1 MSQYIAH
8 ILNNNAD
15 SINVYEQTN
24 PKSSMFNISS
34 LAELNILNESDSL
47 LVLIPSSTV
56 TSYEFEENKSLSK
69 QINIANFISEV
80 DSSFADPVSNND
92 YFLHNNAAYVV
103 DKFFLKDLNTSLSE
117 LNTNIYVLPEYLI
130 NAVEGNDVITE
141 FEGRFM
147 ISYSNNTGFAS
158 DYNSLSQYIEIVLN
172 KNPNFNPLI
181 FSTNKDLLNR
191 FGKKVINKSFD
202 INSIDLSDINTLPN
216 FFKLQISLRLF
227 SNKMNLSKIQIALS
241 LLALFIVMAGPKYL
255 IYENNTNAKIYS
267 SSTFSIFKAIDKD
280 VNRVIAPKSQIDQ
293 ILEQL
298 PESNFS
304 SIELPDLDIFLK
316 YGSKYISDISIDV
329 NTSVVSIK
337 INSMPDFQ
345 FNILK
350 NNAERFNIDII
361 NDDLN
366 SIDGFINGIL
376 EVGYSNE

>member
-8 ILNNNAD
+8 ILNINAD

-24 PKSSMFNISS
+24 SKSSMFNISS

-103 DKFFLKDLNTSLSE
+103 DKFFLKNLNTSLSE
-117 LNTNIYVLPEYLI
+117 LNTKIYVLPEYLI
-130 NAVEGNDVITE
+130 NVVEGNDVITE

-147 ISYSNNTGFAS
+147 ISYSNKTGFAL
-158 DYNSLSQYIEIVLN
+158 DHNSLSQYIEIVLN

-181 FSTNKDLLNR
+181 FSTNNDR
-191 FGKKVINKSFD
+191 FGEKVKNKSFD
-202 INSIDLSDINTLPN
+202 ISSIDLSDINNLPN
-216 FFKLQISLRLF
+216 FFKLQISLSLF
-227 SNKMNLSKIQIALS
+227 SKKMNLSKIQIAIS

-255 IYENNTNAKIYS
+255 IYKNNTNAKIYS

-304 SIELPDLDIFLK
+304 SVELPNLDIFLK
-316 YGSKYISDISIDV
+316 YGANYISDISIDV
-329 NTSVVSIK
+329 NTSVISIK

-350 NNAERFNIDII
+350 NNAERFNINII

-376 EVGYSNE
+376 KVGYRNE

>member
-181 FSTNKDLLNR
+181 FSTNKDLLKS

-227 SNKMNLSKIQIALS
+227 NKKMNLSKIQIALT

-298 PESNFS
+298 PKSNFS
-304 SIELPDLDIFLK
+304 SVELPDLEIFLK

>member
-8 ILNNNAD
+8 ILNINAD

-24 PKSSMFNISS
+24 SKSSMFNISS

-103 DKFFLKDLNTSLSE
+103 DKLFLKNLNTSLSE
-117 LNTNIYVLPEYLI
+117 LNTKIYVLPEYLI
-130 NAVEGNDVITE
+130 NVVEGNHVITE

-147 ISYSNNTGFAS
+147 ISYSNKTGFAL
-158 DYNSLSQYIEIVLN
+158 DHNSLSQYIEIVLN

-191 FGKKVINKSFD
+191 FGEKVINKSFD
-202 INSIDLSDINTLPN
+202 ISSIDLSDINNLPN
-216 FFKLQISLRLF
+216 FFKLQISLSLF
-227 SNKMNLSKIQIALS
+227 SKKMNLSKIQIAIS

-255 IYENNTNAKIYS
+255 IYKNNTNAKIYS

-304 SIELPDLDIFLK
+304 SVELPNLDIFLQ

-329 NTSVVSIK
+329 NTSAISIK

-345 FNILK
+345 FNTLK
-350 NNAERFNIDII
+350 NNAKRFNINII
-361 NDDLN
+361 NDDLD

-376 EVGYSNE
+376 KVGYRNE

>member
-1 MSQYIAH
+1 MSLYIAH
-8 ILNNNAD
+8 ILNINAD

-24 PKSSMFNISS
+24 SKSSMFNISS

-103 DKFFLKDLNTSLSE
+103 DKFFLKNLNTSLSE

-130 NAVEGNDVITE
+130 NVVEGNDVITE

-147 ISYSNNTGFAS
+147 FSYSNKTGFAL
-158 DYNSLSQYIEIVLN
+158 DHNSLSQYIEIVLN

-181 FSTNKDLLNR
+181 FSTNNDLLNR
-191 FGKKVINKSFD
+191 FGEKVKNKSFD
-202 INSIDLSDINTLPN
+202 ISSIDLSDINNLPN
-216 FFKLQISLRLF
+216 FFKLQISLSLF
-227 SNKMNLSKIQIALS
+227 SKKMNLSKIQIAIS

-255 IYENNTNAKIYS
+255 IYKNNTNAKIYS

-304 SIELPDLDIFLK
+304 SVELPNLDIFLK
-316 YGSKYISDISIDV
+316 YGANYISDISIDV
-329 NTSVVSIK
+329 NTSVISIK

-350 NNAERFNIDII
+350 NNAERFNINII

-376 EVGYSNE
+376 KVGYRNE

>member
-8 ILNNNAD
+8 ILNINAD
-15 SINVYEQTN
+15 SINVYEQMN
-24 PKSSMFNISS
+24 SKSSMFNISS
-34 LAELNILNESDSL
+34 IAELNILNESDSL

-103 DKFFLKDLNTSLSE
+103 DKFFLKNLNTSLSE
-117 LNTNIYVLPEYLI
+117 LNTKIYVLPEYLI
-130 NAVEGNDVITE
+130 NVVEGNDVITE

-147 ISYSNNTGFAS
+147 ISYSNKTGFAL
-158 DYNSLSQYIEIVLN
+158 DHNSLSQYIEIVLN

-181 FSTNKDLLNR
+181 FSTNNDLLNR
-191 FGKKVINKSFD
+191 FGEKVINKSFD
-202 INSIDLSDINTLPN
+202 ISSIDLSDINNLPN
-216 FFKLQISLRLF
+216 FFKLQISLSLF
-227 SNKMNLSKIQIALS
+227 SKKMNLSKIQIAIS

-255 IYENNTNAKIYS
+255 IYKNNTNAKIYS

-304 SIELPDLDIFLK
+304 SVELPNLDIFLK
-316 YGSKYISDISIDV
+316 YGANYISDISIDA
-329 NTSVVSIK
+329 NTSVISIK

-350 NNAERFNIDII
+350 NNSERFNINII
-361 NDDLN
+361 DDDLITN
-366 SIDGFINGIL
+366 DGLINGIL
-376 EVGYSNE
+376 KVGYSNE

>member
-8 ILNNNAD
+8 ILNINAD

-24 PKSSMFNISS
+24 SKSSMFNISS

-103 DKFFLKDLNTSLSE
+103 DKFFLKNLNASLSE
-117 LNTNIYVLPEYLI
+117 LNTKIYVLPEYLI
-130 NAVEGNDVITE
+130 NVVEGNDVITE

-147 ISYSNNTGFAS
+147 ISYSNKTGFAL
-158 DYNSLSQYIEIVLN
+158 DHNSLSQYIEIVLN

-191 FGKKVINKSFD
+191 FGEKVINKSFD
-202 INSIDLSDINTLPN
+202 ISSIDLSDINNLPN
-216 FFKLQISLRLF
+216 FFKLQISLSLF
-227 SNKMNLSKIQIALS
+227 SKKMNLSKIQIAIS

-255 IYENNTNAKIYS
+255 IYKNNTNAKIYS

-304 SIELPDLDIFLK
+304 SVELPNLDIFLK
-316 YGSKYISDISIDV
+316 YGANYISDISIDV
-329 NTSVVSIK
+329 NTSVISIK

-350 NNAERFNIDII
+350 NNAKRFNINII
-361 NDDLN
+361 NDDLD

-376 EVGYSNE
+376 KVGYRNE

>member
-1 MSQYIAH
+1 MSLYIAH
-8 ILNNNAD
+8 ILTINAD

-24 PKSSMFNISS
+24 SKSSMFNISS

-103 DKFFLKDLNTSLSE
+103 DKFFLKNLNTFLSE
-117 LNTNIYVLPEYLI
+117 LNTKIYVLPEYLI

-147 ISYSNNTGFAS
+147 ISYSNKTGFAL
-158 DYNSLSQYIEIVLN
+158 DHNSLSQYIEIVLN

-191 FGKKVINKSFD
+191 FGEKVKNKSFD
-202 INSIDLSDINTLPN
+202 ISSIDLSDINNLPN
-216 FFKLQISLRLF
+216 FFKLQISLSLF
-227 SNKMNLSKIQIALS
+227 SKKMNLSKIQIAIC

-255 IYENNTNAKIYS
+255 IYKNNTNAKIYS

-304 SIELPDLDIFLK
+304 SVELPNLDIFLK
-316 YGSKYISDISIDV
+316 YGANYISDISIDV
-329 NTSVVSIK
+329 NTSVISIK

-350 NNAERFNIDII
+350 NNAERFNINII

-376 EVGYSNE
+376 KVGYRNE

>member
-1 MSQYIAH
+1 MSLYIAH
-8 ILNNNAD
+8 ILNINAD

-24 PKSSMFNISS
+24 SKSSMFNISS

-103 DKFFLKDLNTSLSE
+103 DKFFLKNLNTSLSE
-117 LNTNIYVLPEYLI
+117 LNTKIYVLPEYLI
-130 NAVEGNDVITE
+130 NVVEGNDVITE

-147 ISYSNNTGFAS
+147 FSYSNKTGFAL
-158 DYNSLSQYIEIVLN
+158 DHNSLSQYIEIVLN

-191 FGKKVINKSFD
+191 FGEKVKNKSFD
-202 INSIDLSDINTLPN
+202 ISSIDLSDINNLPN
-216 FFKLQISLRLF
+216 FFKLQISLSLF
-227 SNKMNLSKIQIALS
+227 SKKMNLSKIQIAIS

-255 IYENNTNAKIYS
+255 IYKNNTNAKIYS

-304 SIELPDLDIFLK
+304 SVELPNLDIFLK
-316 YGSKYISDISIDV
+316 YGANYISDISIDV
-329 NTSVVSIK
+329 NTSVISIK

-350 NNAERFNIDII
+350 NNAERFNINII

-376 EVGYSNE
+376 KVGYRNE

>member
-56 TSYEFEENKSLSK
+56 TSYEFEENKSLSR

-227 SNKMNLSKIQIALS
+227 NKKMNLSKIQIALS
-241 LLALFIVMAGPKYL
+241 ILALFIVMAGPKYL

>member
-47 LVLIPSSTV
+47 LVLIPSSIV
-56 TSYEFEENKSLSK
+56 TSYEFEENKSLSR

-227 SNKMNLSKIQIALS
+227 NKKMNLSKIQIALS
-241 LLALFIVMAGPKYL
+241 ILALFIVMAGPKYL

>member
-8 ILNNNAD
+8 ILNNNVD

-24 PKSSMFNISS
+24 PESSMFNISS

-80 DSSFADPVSNND
+80 DSSFADSVSSND

-117 LNTNIYVLPEYLI
+117 LNANIYVLPEYLI
-130 NAVEGNDVITE
+130 NVVAGNDVITE

-147 ISYSNNTGFAS
+147 ISYSNKTGFAS
-158 DYNSLSQYIEIVLN
+158 DYNSLSQYIDVVLN

-181 FSTNKDLLNR
+181 FSTNKDLLKR
-191 FGKKVINKSFD
+191 FDKKVINQSFD
-202 INSIDLSDINTLPN
+202 ISSIDLSDINNLPN
-216 FFKLQISLRLF
+216 FFNLQFSLSLF
-227 SNKMNLSKIQIALS
+227 SKKMNLSKIQIALS

-267 SSTFSIFKAIDKD
+267 SSTFNIFKAIDKD

-304 SIELPDLDIFLK
+304 SVELPDLNIFLK

-350 NNAERFNIDII
+350 NNAERFNINII

-376 EVGYSNE
+376 KVGYSNE

>member
-1 MSQYIAH
+1 MSLYIAH
-8 ILNNNAD
+8 ILNINAD

-24 PKSSMFNISS
+24 SKSSMFNISS
-34 LAELNILNESDSL
+34 IAELNILNESDSL

-103 DKFFLKDLNTSLSE
+103 DKFFLKNLNTSLSE
-117 LNTNIYVLPEYLI
+117 LNTKIYVLPEYLI
-130 NAVEGNDVITE
+130 NVVEGNDVITE

-147 ISYSNNTGFAS
+147 ISYSNKTGFAL
-158 DYNSLSQYIEIVLN
+158 DHNSLSQYIEIVLN

-181 FSTNKDLLNR
+181 FSTNNDLLNR
-191 FGKKVINKSFD
+191 FGEKVINKSFD
-202 INSIDLSDINTLPN
+202 ISSIDLSDINNLPN
-216 FFKLQISLRLF
+216 FFKLQISLSLF
-227 SNKMNLSKIQIALS
+227 SKKMNLSKIQIAIS

-255 IYENNTNAKIYS
+255 IYKNNTNAKIYS

-304 SIELPDLDIFLK
+304 SVELPNLDIFLK
-316 YGSKYISDISIDV
+316 YGANYISDISIDV
-329 NTSVVSIK
+329 NTSVISIK

-350 NNAERFNIDII
+350 NNAERFNINII

-376 EVGYSNE
+376 KVGYRNE

>member
-8 ILNNNAD
+8 ILNINAD

-24 PKSSMFNISS
+24 SKSSMFNISS

-103 DKFFLKDLNTSLSE
+103 DKFFLKNLNTSLSE
-117 LNTNIYVLPEYLI
+117 LNTKIYVLPEYLI
-130 NAVEGNDVITE
+130 NVVEGNDVITE

-147 ISYSNNTGFAS
+147 ISYSNKTGFAS

-202 INSIDLSDINTLPN
+202 ISSIDLSDINTLPN

-227 SNKMNLSKIQIALS
+227 SKKMNLSKIQIALS

-267 SSTFSIFKAIDKD
+267 SSTFNIFKAIDKD

-304 SIELPDLDIFLK
+304 SVELPNLDIFLK
-316 YGSKYISDISIDV
+316 YGANYISDISIDV
-329 NTSVVSIK
+329 NTSVISIK
-337 INSMPDFQ
+337 INSMPDSQ

-366 SIDGFINGIL
+366 STDGFINGIL
-376 EVGYSNE
+376 KVGYINE

>member
-8 ILNNNAD
+8 ILNINAD

-24 PKSSMFNISS
+24 SKSSMFNISS

-103 DKFFLKDLNTSLSE
+103 DKLFLKNLNTSLSE
-117 LNTNIYVLPEYLI
+117 LNTKIYVLPEYLI
-130 NAVEGNDVITE
+130 NVVQGNDVITE

-147 ISYSNNTGFAS
+147 ISYSNKTGFAL
-158 DYNSLSQYIEIVLN
+158 DHNSLSQYIEIVLN

-202 INSIDLSDINTLPN
+202 ISSIDLSDINNLPN
-216 FFKLQISLRLF
+216 FFKLQISLSLF
-227 SNKMNLSKIQIALS
+227 SKKMNLSKIQIAIS
-241 LLALFIVMAGPKYL
+241 LLALFIVMAGPRYF
-255 IYENNTNAKIYS
+255 IYKNNTNAKIYS

-304 SIELPDLDIFLK
+304 SVELPNLDIFLQ

-329 NTSVVSIK
+329 NTSVISIK

-350 NNAERFNIDII
+350 NNAERFNINII

-376 EVGYSNE
+376 KVGYRNE

>member
-1 MSQYIAH
+1 MSLYIAH
-8 ILNNNAD
+8 ILNINAD

-24 PKSSMFNISS
+24 SKSSMFNISS

-103 DKFFLKDLNTSLSE
+103 DKFFLKNLNTSLSE
-117 LNTNIYVLPEYLI
+117 LNTKIYVLPEYLI
-130 NAVEGNDVITE
+130 NVVEGNDVITE

-147 ISYSNNTGFAS
+147 ISYSNKTGFAL
-158 DYNSLSQYIEIVLN
+158 DHNSLSQYIEIVLN

-191 FGKKVINKSFD
+191 FGEKVKNKSFD
-202 INSIDLSDINTLPN
+202 ISSIDLSDINNLPN
-216 FFKLQISLRLF
+216 FFKLQISLSLF
-227 SNKMNLSKIQIALS
+227 SKKMNLSKIQIAIS

-255 IYENNTNAKIYS
+255 IYKNNTNAKIYS

-304 SIELPDLDIFLK
+304 SVELPNLDIFLK
-316 YGSKYISDISIDV
+316 YGANYISDISIDV
-329 NTSVVSIK
+329 NTSVISIK

-350 NNAERFNIDII
+350 NNAERFNINII

-376 EVGYSNE
+376 KVGYRNE

>member
-56 TSYEFEENKSLSK
+56 TSYEFEENKSLSR

-227 SNKMNLSKIQIALS
+227 NKKMNLSKIQIALT

-298 PESNFS
+298 PKSNFS
-304 SIELPDLDIFLK
+304 SVELPDLEIFLK

>member
-1 MSQYIAH
+1 MSLYIAH
-8 ILNNNAD
+8 ILNINTD

-24 PKSSMFNISS
+24 SKSSMFNISS
-34 LAELNILNESDSL
+34 LAELNILNESDRL

-103 DKFFLKDLNTSLSE
+103 DKFFLKNLNTSLSE
-117 LNTNIYVLPEYLI
+117 LNTKIYVLPEYLI
-130 NAVEGNDVITE
+130 NVVEGNDVITE

-147 ISYSNNTGFAS
+147 ISYSNKTGFAL
-158 DYNSLSQYIEIVLN
+158 DHNSLSQYIEIVLN

-181 FSTNKDLLNR
+181 FSTNNDLLNR
-191 FGKKVINKSFD
+191 FGEKVINKSFD
-202 INSIDLSDINTLPN
+202 ISSIDLSDINNLPN
-216 FFKLQISLRLF
+216 FFKLQISLSLF
-227 SNKMNLSKIQIALS
+227 SKKMNLSKIQIAIS

-255 IYENNTNAKIYS
+255 IYKNNTNAKIYS

-304 SIELPDLDIFLK
+304 SVELPNLDIFLK
-316 YGSKYISDISIDV
+316 YGANYISDISIDV
-329 NTSVVSIK
+329 NTSVISIK

-350 NNAERFNIDII
+350 NNAERFNINII

-366 SIDGFINGIL
+366 SIDGFKNGIL
-376 EVGYSNE
+376 KVGYRNE

>member
-56 TSYEFEENKSLSK
+56 TSYEFEENKSLSR

-227 SNKMNLSKIQIALS
+227 NKKMNLSKIQIALT

-350 NNAERFNIDII
+350 NNAERFNIEII

-376 EVGYSNE
+376 KVGYNNE

>member
-1 MSQYIAH
+1 MSLYIAH
-8 ILNNNAD
+8 ILNINAD

-24 PKSSMFNISS
+24 SKSSMFNISS

-80 DSSFADPVSNND
+80 DSTFADPVSNND

-103 DKFFLKDLNTSLSE
+103 DKFFLKNLNTSLSE

-130 NAVEGNDVITE
+130 NVVEGNDVITE

-147 ISYSNNTGFAS
+147 FSYSNKTGFAL
-158 DYNSLSQYIEIVLN
+158 DHNSLSQYIEIVLN

-181 FSTNKDLLNR
+181 FSTNNDLLNR
-191 FGKKVINKSFD
+191 FGEKVKNKSFD
-202 INSIDLSDINTLPN
+202 ISSIDLSDINNLPN
-216 FFKLQISLRLF
+216 FFKLQISLSLF
-227 SNKMNLSKIQIALS
+227 SKKMNLSKIQIAIS

-255 IYENNTNAKIYS
+255 IYKNNTNAKIYS

-304 SIELPDLDIFLK
+304 SVELPNLDIFLK
-316 YGSKYISDISIDV
+316 YGANYISDISIDV
-329 NTSVVSIK
+329 NTSVISIK

-350 NNAERFNIDII
+350 NNAERFNINII

-376 EVGYSNE
+376 KVGYRNE

>member
-8 ILNNNAD
+8 ILNINAD

-24 PKSSMFNISS
+24 SKSSMFNISS

-103 DKFFLKDLNTSLSE
+103 DKFFLKNLNTSLSE
-117 LNTNIYVLPEYLI
+117 LNTKIYVLPEYLI
-130 NAVEGNDVITE
+130 NVVEGNDVITE

-147 ISYSNNTGFAS
+147 ISYSNKTGFAL
-158 DYNSLSQYIEIVLN
+158 DQNSLSQYIEIVLN

-191 FGKKVINKSFD
+191 FGEKVINKSFD
-202 INSIDLSDINTLPN
+202 ISSIDLSDINNLPN
-216 FFKLQISLRLF
+216 FFKLQISLSLF
-227 SNKMNLSKIQIALS
+227 SKKMNLSKIQIVIS

-255 IYENNTNAKIYS
+255 IYKNNTNAKIYS

-304 SIELPDLDIFLK
+304 SVELPNLDIFLK
-316 YGSKYISDISIDV
+316 FGANYISDISIDV
-329 NTSVVSIK
+329 NTSVISIK

-350 NNAERFNIDII
+350 NNAERFNINII

-376 EVGYSNE
+376 KVGYRNE

>member
-8 ILNNNAD
+8 ILNINAD

-24 PKSSMFNISS
+24 SKSSMFNISS

-103 DKFFLKDLNTSLSE
+103 DKFFLKNLNTSLSE
-117 LNTNIYVLPEYLI
+117 LNTKIYVLPEYLI
-130 NAVEGNDVITE
+130 NVVEGNDVITE

-147 ISYSNNTGFAS
+147 ISYSNKTGFAL
-158 DYNSLSQYIEIVLN
+158 DHNSLSQYIEIVLN

-191 FGKKVINKSFD
+191 FGEKVINKSFD
-202 INSIDLSDINTLPN
+202 ISSIDLLDINNLPN
-216 FFKLQISLRLF
+216 FFKLQISLSLF
-227 SNKMNLSKIQIALS
+227 SKKMNLSKIQIAIS
-241 LLALFIVMAGPKYL
+241 FLALFIVMAGPKYL

-304 SIELPDLDIFLK
+304 SVELPNLDIFLK
-316 YGSKYISDISIDV
+316 YGANYISDISIDV
-329 NTSVVSIK
+329 NTSVISIK

-350 NNAERFNIDII
+350 NNAERFNINII

-366 SIDGFINGIL
+366 SIDGFKNGIL
-376 EVGYSNE
+376 KVGYRNE

>member
-8 ILNNNAD
+8 ILNINAD
-15 SINVYEQTN
+15 SINVHEQMN
-24 PKSSMFNISS
+24 SKSSMFNISS
-34 LAELNILNESDSL
+34 IAELNILNESDSL

-103 DKFFLKDLNTSLSE
+103 DKFFLKNLNTSLSE
-117 LNTNIYVLPEYLI
+117 LNTKIYVLPEYLI
-130 NAVEGNDVITE
+130 NVVEGNDVITE

-147 ISYSNNTGFAS
+147 ISYSNKTGFAL
-158 DYNSLSQYIEIVLN
+158 DHNSLSQYIEIVLN

-181 FSTNKDLLNR
+181 FSTNNDLLNR
-191 FGKKVINKSFD
+191 FGEKVINKSFD
-202 INSIDLSDINTLPN
+202 ISSIDLSDINNLPN
-216 FFKLQISLRLF
+216 FFKLQISLSLF
-227 SNKMNLSKIQIALS
+227 SKKMNLSKIQIAIS

-255 IYENNTNAKIYS
+255 IYKNNTNAKIYS

-304 SIELPDLDIFLK
+304 SVELPNLDIFLK
-316 YGSKYISDISIDV
+316 YGANYISDISIDA
-329 NTSVVSIK
+329 NTSVILIK

-350 NNAERFNIDII
+350 NNAERFNINII

-376 EVGYSNE
+376 KVGYRNE

>member
-56 TSYEFEENKSLSK
+56 TSYEFEENKSLSR

-147 ISYSNNTGFAS
+147 ISYSNKTGFAS

-202 INSIDLSDINTLPN
+202 ISSIDLSDINTLPN

-255 IYENNTNAKIYS
+255 IYENNSNAKIYS

>member
-8 ILNNNAD
+8 ILNINAD
-15 SINVYEQTN
+15 SINVYEQMN
-24 PKSSMFNISS
+24 SKSSMFNISS
-34 LAELNILNESDSL
+34 IAELNILNESDSL

-103 DKFFLKDLNTSLSE
+103 DKFFLKNLNTSLSE
-117 LNTNIYVLPEYLI
+117 LNTKIYVLPEYLI
-130 NAVEGNDVITE
+130 NVVEGNDVITE

-147 ISYSNNTGFAS
+147 ISYSNKTGFAL
-158 DYNSLSQYIEIVLN
+158 DHNSLSQYIEIVLN

-181 FSTNKDLLNR
+181 FSTNNDLLNR
-191 FGKKVINKSFD
+191 FGEKVINKSFD
-202 INSIDLSDINTLPN
+202 ISSIDLLDINNLPN
-216 FFKLQISLRLF
+216 FFKLQISLSLF
-227 SNKMNLSKIQIALS
+227 SKKMNLSKIQIAIS

-304 SIELPDLDIFLK
+304 SVELPNLDIFLK
-316 YGSKYISDISIDV
+316 YGANYISDISIDV
-329 NTSVVSIK
+329 NTSVISIK

-350 NNAERFNIDII
+350 NNAERFNINII

-366 SIDGFINGIL
+366 SIDGFKNGIL
-376 EVGYSNE
+376 KVGYRNE

>member
-92 YFLHNNAAYVV
+92 YFLHNNAAYIV
-103 DKFFLKDLNTSLSE
+103 DKFFLKDLNISLSE

-130 NAVEGNDVITE
+130 NVVEGNDVITE

-147 ISYSNNTGFAS
+147 ISYSNKTGFAS

-202 INSIDLSDINTLPN
+202 ISSIDLSDINTLPN

-227 SNKMNLSKIQIALS
+227 SKKMNLSKIQIALS

-267 SSTFSIFKAIDKD
+267 SSTFNIFKAIDKD

-298 PESNFS
+298 PESNFYS
-304 SIELPDLDIFLK
+304 VELPDLDIFLK

-329 NTSVVSIK
+329 NTSVASIK
-337 INSMPDFQ
+337 INSMPDSQ

-366 SIDGFINGIL
+366 STDGFINGIL
-376 EVGYSNE
+376 KVWYINE

>member
-8 ILNNNAD
+8 ILNINAD

-24 PKSSMFNISS
+24 SKSSMFNISS

-103 DKFFLKDLNTSLSE
+103 DKFFLKNLNTSLSE
-117 LNTNIYVLPEYLI
+117 LNTKIYVLPEYLI
-130 NAVEGNDVITE
+130 NVVEGNDVITE

-147 ISYSNNTGFAS
+147 ISYSNKTGFAL
-158 DYNSLSQYIEIVLN
+158 DHNSLSQYIEIVLN

-191 FGKKVINKSFD
+191 FGEKVINKSFD
-202 INSIDLSDINTLPN
+202 ISSIDLSDINNLPN
-216 FFKLQISLRLF
+216 FFKLQISLSLF
-227 SNKMNLSKIQIALS
+227 SKKMNLSKIQIAIS

-255 IYENNTNAKIYS
+255 IYKNNTNAKIYS

-304 SIELPDLDIFLK
+304 SVELPNLDIFLK
-316 YGSKYISDISIDV
+316 YGANYISDISIDV
-329 NTSVVSIK
+329 NTSVISIK

-350 NNAERFNIDII
+350 NNAERFNINII

-376 EVGYSNE
+376 KVGYRNE

>member
-1 MSQYIAH
+1 MSLYIAH
-8 ILNNNAD
+8 ILNINAD
-15 SINVYEQTN
+15 SINVYEQMN
-24 PKSSMFNISS
+24 SKSSMFNISS
-34 LAELNILNESDSL
+34 IAELNILNESDSL

-103 DKFFLKDLNTSLSE
+103 DKFFLKNLNTSLSE
-117 LNTNIYVLPEYLI
+117 LNTKIYVLPEYLI
-130 NAVEGNDVITE
+130 NVVEGNDVITE

-147 ISYSNNTGFAS
+147 ISYSNKTGFAL
-158 DYNSLSQYIEIVLN
+158 DHNSLSQYIEIVLN

-181 FSTNKDLLNR
+181 FSTNNDLLNR
-191 FGKKVINKSFD
+191 FGEKVINKSFD
-202 INSIDLSDINTLPN
+202 ISSIDLSDINNLPN
-216 FFKLQISLRLF
+216 FFKLQISLSLF
-227 SNKMNLSKIQIALS
+227 SKKMNLSKIQIAIS

-255 IYENNTNAKIYS
+255 IYKNNTNAKIYS

-304 SIELPDLDIFLK
+304 SVELPNLDIFLK
-316 YGSKYISDISIDV
+316 YGANYISDISIDA
-329 NTSVVSIK
+329 NTSVILIK

-350 NNAERFNIDII
+350 NNAERFNINII

-376 EVGYSNE
+376 KVGYRNE

>member
-8 ILNNNAD
+8 ILNSNAD
-15 SINVYEQTN
+15 SINVYEITN
-24 PKSSMFNISS
+24 AKNSVFNISS
-34 LAELNILNESDSL
+34 FKELNILNETDSL
-47 LVLIPSSTV
+47 IVLIPSSRV

-69 QINIANFISEV
+69 QINIANFVSEV
-80 DSSFADPVSNND
+80 DSVFADPVSTND
-92 YFLHNNAAYVV
+92 YFIQNNAAYVV
-103 DKFFLKDLNTSLSE
+103 DKMFLKNLNTSLSE

-227 SNKMNLSKIQIALS
+227 SNKMNLSKIQIALT

>member
-1 MSQYIAH
+1 MSLYIAH
-8 ILNNNAD
+8 ILNINAD
-15 SINVYEQTN
+15 SINVYEQAN
-24 PKSSMFNISS
+24 SKCSMFNISS
-34 LAELNILNESDSL
+34 LAELNILNESDRL

-80 DSSFADPVSNND
+80 DSTFADPVSNND

-103 DKFFLKDLNTSLSE
+103 DKFFLKNLNTSLSE

-130 NAVEGNDVITE
+130 NVVEGNDVITE

-147 ISYSNNTGFAS
+147 FSYSNKTGFAL
-158 DYNSLSQYIEIVLN
+158 DHNSLSQYIEIVLN

-181 FSTNKDLLNR
+181 FSTNNDLLNR
-191 FGKKVINKSFD
+191 FGKKVKNKSFD
-202 INSIDLSDINTLPN
+202 ISSIDLSDINNLPN
-216 FFKLQISLRLF
+216 FFKLQISLSLF
-227 SNKMNLSKIQIALS
+227 SKKMNLSKIQIAIS

-255 IYENNTNAKIYS
+255 IYKNNTNAKIYS

-304 SIELPDLDIFLK
+304 SVELPNLDIFLK
-316 YGSKYISDISIDV
+316 YGANYISDISIDV
-329 NTSVVSIK
+329 NTSVISIK

-350 NNAERFNIDII
+350 NNAERFNINII

-366 SIDGFINGIL
+366 SIDGFINDIL
-376 EVGYSNE
+376 KVGYKNE